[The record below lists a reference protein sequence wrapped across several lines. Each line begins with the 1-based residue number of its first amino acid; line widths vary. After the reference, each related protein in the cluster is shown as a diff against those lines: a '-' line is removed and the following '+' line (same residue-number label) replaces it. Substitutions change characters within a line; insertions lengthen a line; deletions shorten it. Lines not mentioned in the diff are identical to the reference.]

1 MTKCCDERGSGCRRV
16 SRCIYTEHSDIRCVS
31 SPERFL
37 CVEAGSHY
45 ELTGSEQNRRGS
57 VQSVLTLLKWLQKHV
72 QYFQTQETLPPC
84 VSYTSPSLWDLNRP
98 YSYARARLFGSDSS
112 SKATKDIYFSGVPK
126 YKYKAF
132 NSSAASPDR
141 RCTSHNPTSNQPN
154 YHFTAAC
161 ACRTFC
167 QASSNLS
174 KPTDQNLTTAAVCPE
189 KLKQLQTVAS
199 SSNKAEKKG
208 FRGIS
213 VGNIQLKHWIKTNK
227 IHSTGYF
234 KPVITSCGHF
244 GGGPVTEWEKLTAV
258 CFIVV

>member
-1 MTKCCDERGSGCRRV
+1 MNYDDGPQDLMTKCCDERGSGCRHM

-31 SPERFL
+31 SPERFLKWIIVL

-84 VSYTSPSLWDLNRP
+84 VSYT
-98 YSYARARLFGSDSS
+98 S

-174 KPTDQNLTTAAVCPE
+174 KPTDQNLTTAAVWPE

-244 GGGPVTEWEKLTAV
+244 GGGPVTDWEKLTAV
-258 CFIVV
+258 CFIVRV

>member
-1 MTKCCDERGSGCRRV
+1 MNYDDGPQDLMTKCCDERGSGCRHM

-31 SPERFL
+31 SPERFLKWIIVL

-84 VSYTSPSLWDLNRP
+84 VSYTS
-98 YSYARARLFGSDSS
+98 

-141 RCTSHNPTSNQPN
+141 RCTSHNPTSNQPD
-154 YHFTAAC
+154 YHFLFLSGFIKPQQAHRSEPHHSCCVTWKAQTA
-161 ACRTFC
+161 
-167 QASSNLS
+167 SNCCIQQQQS
-174 KPTDQNLTTAAVCPE
+174 RE
-189 KLKQLQTVAS
+189 
-199 SSNKAEKKG
+199 E
-208 FRGIS
+208 GIQRDFS
-213 VGNIQLKHWIKTNK
+213 GK
-227 IHSTGYF
+227 HSTE
-234 KPVITSCGHF
+234 T
-244 GGGPVTEWEKLTAV
+244 LN
-258 CFIVV
+258 

>member
-1 MTKCCDERGSGCRRV
+1 MTKCRDERGSGCRRV

-37 CVEAGSHY
+37 KWIIVLCVEAGSHY

-57 VQSVLTLLKWLQKHV
+57 VQAVLTLLKWLQKHV

-84 VSYTSPSLWDLNRP
+84 VSYTSPSLWDLNHP

-141 RCTSHNPTSNQPN
+141 RCTSHNPTSNQPDWLDVSASTIWSWN
-154 YHFTAAC
+154 SFKLLHPAATKP
-161 ACRTFC
+161 RRRDSEGFQWETF
-167 QASSNLS
+167 NW
-174 KPTDQNLTTAAVCPE
+174 NIE
-189 KLKQLQTVAS
+189 LKQIESTLLDTS
-199 SSNKAEKKG
+199 S
-208 FRGIS
+208 
-213 VGNIQLKHWIKTNK
+213 
-227 IHSTGYF
+227 
-234 KPVITSCGHF
+234 P
-244 GGGPVTEWEKLTAV
+244 
-258 CFIVV
+258 

>member
-1 MTKCCDERGSGCRRV
+1 MNYDDGPQDLMTKCCDERGSGCRRV

-31 SPERFL
+31 SPERFLKWIIVL

-154 YHFTAAC
+154 YHFL
-161 ACRTFC
+161 F
-167 QASSNLS
+167 LS
-174 KPTDQNLTTAAVCPE
+174 GFIKP
-189 KLKQLQTVAS
+189 QLAHRSEPHHSCCVS
-199 SSNKAEKKG
+199 WKAETASNCCIQQQQS
-208 FRGIS
+208 REEGIQRDFS
-213 VGNIQLKHWIKTNK
+213 GK
-227 IHSTGYF
+227 HSTE
-234 KPVITSCGHF
+234 T
-244 GGGPVTEWEKLTAV
+244 LN
-258 CFIVV
+258 

>member
-1 MTKCCDERGSGCRRV
+1 MRWKRFWLPTRVTVYLHRTFRHQVCLVSWKVPEMNHCPLCGSRKPLWTDRQWAEQERVGPVGSDSV
-16 SRCIYTEHSDIRCVS
+16 KVT
-31 SPERFL
+31 PET
-37 CVEAGSHY
+37 C
-45 ELTGSEQNRRGS
+45 
-57 VQSVLTLLKWLQKHV
+57 SVLSDTGNITTLCFLYKP
-72 QYFQTQETLPPC
+72 F
-84 VSYTSPSLWDLNRP
+84 SLGLHRP

-174 KPTDQNLTTAAVCPE
+174 KPTDQNLTTAAVWPE

-208 FRGIS
+208 FRG
-213 VGNIQLKHWIKTNK
+213 K
-227 IHSTGYF
+227 HSTE
-234 KPVITSCGHF
+234 T
-244 GGGPVTEWEKLTAV
+244 LN
-258 CFIVV
+258 